1 MKTFNLSIIFLSL
14 LLIGADYL
22 GQNDVEDLSMYRLP
36 RTTNDCQPDITK
48 NRAIMERYLTD
59 SQPDSIRQATGTNG
73 LLVSQIQV
81 VQSTDSACAILNAK
95 FPDDLSALISG
106 TTAKKYN
113 FTYYDVGDFY
123 FVISTPNPS
132 PDPTIFILTSSALWI
147 YDNNFDLIEGYSF

>member
-1 MKTFNLSIIFLSL
+1 MKTFNLSIIVLSL
-14 LLIGADYL
+14 LLIGANYL
-22 GQNDVEDLSMYRLP
+22 GLNGFEELSTYRLI
-36 RTTNDCQPDITK
+36 RTTTDCQPDITK

-81 VQSTDSACAILNAK
+81 VQSSDSSCAILSAK
-95 FPDDLSALISG
+95 FPNGLAELIPETSA
-106 TTAKKYN
+106 KMFN
-113 FTYYDVGDFY
+113 FTFYKVGDFY
-123 FVISTPNPS
+123 FVIKTPNPS